1 MSSPE
6 KYSPVRLS
14 HLMSY
19 SGIGAIFRNV
29 NDQLMVICD
38 TRFWTDRNGEVTAP
52 LLPYVER
59 IKASLQIHKDLRTP
73 PVAKMVE
80 KRGGGEQVTG
90 GTVPAVVFP
99 KWTVCPSCNILNY
112 HPWHNAEGTV
122 PREVYCTE
130 CSKKPPLQQ
139 VSWCAASN
147 EGYLSEV
154 PWHWLCHLE
163 SPSKET
169 CRNDYSL
176 NYLKLAV
183 AKDGKRIIKCTRPNC
198 GAQHTF
204 EGTVL
209 NSIYRIQPW
218 LPDKPAALEKNSVR
232 VMEVNDPLV
241 YLPHTDS
248 GLVIP
253 PESRKNGDT
262 SQNRLLNASQELRE
276 IQAISRPNR
285 RNSRIKALA
294 RNLGCSENDV
304 KQALLDIDAPQSS
317 PELNLTPGQ
326 LLPDEYKALLTP
338 LDFKESEDFVTR
350 HKTKE
355 WHELASK
362 VDQETRQM
370 MSLIDNLVVVDRL
383 REIQVFLGFTRGQMD
398 QDTSTENQDDK
409 QGDKL
414 KLIPPDITG
423 ESDWN
428 PAIELFGEG
437 VFITLDEQWLKE
449 WEREHA
455 IKLRAQEFE
464 QRYENTTDVQTF
476 NHLDAVTP
484 RFLLLHTLAHLL
496 IRELEAT
503 GGYPAASLKERIYTS
518 NASTTM
524 SGILIYTAVTDV
536 AGSLGG
542 IVESAEPLAF
552 LSLLEGALKHAQW
565 CSLDPVCSEH
575 EGQGPG
581 WLNRAACHACALL
594 PETSCTYNNVF
605 LDRTFI
611 KGNPED
617 KIPSLINYLRSN
629 N

>member
-1 MSSPE
+1 MNQLE

-14 HLMSY
+14 HLISY

-38 TRFWTDRNGEVTAP
+38 TRFWTDRNGKVTAP

-73 PVAKMVE
+73 PVAKTE
-80 KRGGGEQVTG
+80 ENDQVLG
-90 GTVPAVVFP
+90 GTIPAVLFP
-99 KWTVCPSCNILNY
+99 KWTVCPYCNILNY
-112 HPWHNAEGTV
+112 HPWHNTEGSL
-122 PREVYCTE
+122 PGKPHCTE
-130 CSKKPPLQQ
+130 CSKKPLLQQ
-139 VSWCAASN
+139 VSWCAVSN

-154 PWHWLCHLE
+154 PWHWICHKN
-163 SPSKET
+163 SPTKDS
-169 CRNDYSL
+169 CRNDYSQ

-183 AKDGKRIIKCTRPNC
+183 ANDGKRIIKCMKKNC
-198 GAQHTF
+198 HAEHAF
-204 EGTVL
+204 EEMPL
-209 NSIYRIQPW
+209 KNLYRIQPW
-218 LPDKPAALEKNSVR
+218 LPDKPATAEKKSAR

-262 SQNRLLNASQELRE
+262 PTNRLLNATEQLRE
-276 IQAISRPNR
+276 IQAISREMIR
-285 RNSRIKALA
+285 KGKIKALA
-294 RNLGCSENDV
+294 RELDCSEDDIR
-304 KQALLDIDAPQSS
+304 QAMIDMDAPQAN
-317 PELNLTPGQ
+317 PEINLTPGQ
-326 LLPDEYKALLTP
+326 LLPDEYNALLTP
-338 LDFKESEDFVTR
+338 LDFDESEDFVTR
-350 HKTKE
+350 HKTAE
-355 WHELASK
+355 WQNLASN
-362 VDQETRQM
+362 VDGDTRLLM
-370 MSLIDNLVVVDRL
+370 ALIDNLVVVDRL
-383 REIQVFLGFTRGQMD
+383 RQIQVFLGFTRGEMGGEPTTDSQDEKQQM
-398 QDTSTENQDDK
+398 
-409 QGDKL
+409 
-414 KLIPPDITG
+414 IPPDITG
-423 ESDWN
+423 EADWI

-437 VFITLDEQWLKE
+437 VFITLNEQWLKK
-449 WEREHA
+449 WETEHA
-455 IKLRAQEFE
+455 IKLRARELSE
-464 QRYENTTDVQTF
+464 RYENTADVPTI
-476 NHLDAVTP
+476 NHLEAVTP
-484 RFLLLHTLAHLL
+484 RFLLLHTFAHLL

-524 SGILIYTAVTDV
+524 SGILIYTAVADV

-581 WLNRAACHACALL
+581 WLNRAACHACALV
-594 PETSCTYNNVF
+594 PETSCSYNNVF

-611 KGNPED
+611 KGNPEEN
-617 KIPSLINYLRSN
+617 IPGLLDFLRDNYSG
-629 N
+629 

>member
-1 MSSPE
+1 MNPPE

-38 TRFWTDRNGEVTAP
+38 TRFWTDRNGKVTAP

-73 PVAKMVE
+73 PVAKV
-80 KRGGGEQVTG
+80 GENDQVLG
-90 GTVPAVVFP
+90 GTIPAVVFP

-112 HPWHNAEGTV
+112 HPWHNAEGSL
-122 PREVYCTE
+122 PGKVYCTE
-130 CSKKPPLQQ
+130 CSKKPTLQQ
-139 VSWCAASN
+139 VSWCVASN

-154 PWHWLCHLE
+154 PWHWICHKD
-163 SPSKET
+163 SPSKDK

-176 NYLKLAV
+176 NYLKLGV
-183 AKDGKRIIKCTRPNC
+183 ARDGKRIIRCTRC
-198 GAQHTF
+198 SAQHTF

-209 NSIYRIQPW
+209 NSVYRIQPW
-218 LPDKPAALEKNSVR
+218 LTDKPAVLEKNSAR

-262 SQNRLLNASQELRE
+262 PQNRLLNASQELRE
-276 IQAISRPNR
+276 ILAISRENR

-294 RNLGCSENDV
+294 RELGCSESDV
-304 KQALLDIDAPQSS
+304 RQALQDVDAPQSS
-317 PELNLTPGQ
+317 TELNLTPGQ
-326 LLPDEYKALLTP
+326 LLPDEYEALLTP

-350 HKTKE
+350 HKTEE
-355 WHELASK
+355 WNELAST
-362 VDQETRQM
+362 VDDETRLLM
-370 MSLIDNLVVVDRL
+370 TLIDNLVVVDRL
-383 REIQVFLGFTRGQMD
+383 REIQVFLGFTRGEMD
-398 QDTSTENQDDK
+398 RDSSTDGSSEEGRDDK
-409 QGDKL
+409 QT
-414 KLIPPDITG
+414 LIPPDITG

-437 VFITLDEQWLKE
+437 VFITLNEQWLKE
-449 WEREHA
+449 WEREDA

-464 QRYENTTDVQTF
+464 RRYENTADVQTF

-518 NASTTM
+518 NASTIM
-524 SGILIYTAVTDV
+524 SGILIYTAVADV

-552 LSLLEGALKHAQW
+552 LSLLEGTLKHAQW

-581 WLNRAACHACALL
+581 WLNRAACHACALV
-594 PETSCTYNNVF
+594 PETSCTYGNVF

-611 KGNPED
+611 KGNPEES
-617 KIPSLINYLRSN
+617 IPNLMDYLRRN
-629 N
+629 I